1 MNILLTGASGFIGQA
16 INLKLNDHFVRITS
30 RKMINDPSSNKYK
43 KDMSSDEDFSDC
55 LDGIDVV
62 IQTAARVHKM
72 RDKSLNPLK
81 EYMEINCN
89 GTLNLA
95 KQAVKAGVKRF
106 IFISTI
112 KVSGEKSEHDEPFS
126 YDSEVNTS
134 DPYAISKAKAEEGLL
149 EISNNEKLEI
159 VIIRPPLVY
168 GPGVK
173 ANFLSLIN
181 IVNMSLPLPFKSI
194 KNKRSFV
201 ALDNLVDLIIT
212 CIDHPNASRN
222 VFLVSDDRSLSTP
235 ELIEV
240 IAKSLNKKPILYSI
254 KIDWLLFM
262 AMIFKK
268 KDLLNRLMHNLEIDM
283 DHTKKTLNWSPPIT
297 TEDGIKRCI
306 PIVTK

>member
-1 MNILLTGASGFIGQA
+1 MYKRQ
-16 INLKLNDHFVRITS
+16 LNDHFVRITS

-62 IQTAARVHKM
+62 IHTAARVHKM

-134 DPYAISKAKAEEGLL
+134 DP
-149 EISNNEKLEI
+149 
-159 VIIRPPLVY
+159 
-168 GPGVK
+168 
-173 ANFLSLIN
+173 
-181 IVNMSLPLPFKSI
+181 
-194 KNKRSFV
+194 
-201 ALDNLVDLIIT
+201 
-212 CIDHPNASRN
+212 
-222 VFLVSDDRSLSTP
+222 
-235 ELIEV
+235 
-240 IAKSLNKKPILYSI
+240 
-254 KIDWLLFM
+254 
-262 AMIFKK
+262 
-268 KDLLNRLMHNLEIDM
+268 
-283 DHTKKTLNWSPPIT
+283 
-297 TEDGIKRCI
+297 
-306 PIVTK
+306 